1 MIVKD
6 RFITVHST
14 VINKLELS
22 NSRYK
27 GNMFSRFP
35 KPLSTVVHRKISPQ
49 TRTHIGYLVA
59 TGHES
64 IG

>member
-14 VINKLELS
+14 VINKLDLS
-22 NSRYK
+22 NSRYN
-27 GNMFSRFP
+27 NMFSRFS
-35 KPLSTVVHRKISPQ
+35 KPLSTVVHRTISPQ

-64 IG
+64 IR